1 AAAGEADGAT
11 VGADSTRPDCDA
23 VALQI
28 TPARPDQGV
37 AAPRAPADTGVDGL
51 REQRELRQP
60 PEEVA
65 AEQPLRQRGL
75 AGADREVNLTAAGQL
90 LRDLEAGVAPAHYE
104 HAAFGQI
111 RGAPVADAVRLDD
124 LSREGTGEGRH
135 VRRLEWPRRHNH
147 RVGSKRPAGRVEHET
162 VRVLAQR

>member
-1 AAAGEADGAT
+1 AAAMGQATVVAVDRQADPGVVGPVARRPDHRVDLELAAVGEADGAT

-37 AAPRAPADTGVDGL
+37 AVPRAPADTGVDGL

-124 LSREGTGEGRH
+124 L
-135 VRRLEWPRRHNH
+135 
-147 RVGSKRPAGRVEHET
+147 
-162 VRVLAQR
+162 